1 MRTHGAEKSSSR
13 DVAITPAS
21 EIETERRQIN
31 VRRVLLVVLA
41 LLVSCALVVA
51 LFGQTAPPAVPER
64 AALAQN
70 ECDGH

>member
-1 MRTHGAEKSSSR
+1 MRTHEAEKTSSR
-13 DVAITPAS
+13 DMAIMPAS

-51 LFGQTAPPAVPER
+51 VFGQTA
-64 AALAQN
+64 
-70 ECDGH
+70 